1 MNEFARRLKEARL
14 SASLTQDELA
24 KALDVSKSTIS
35 MWENGNRIPSVD
47 IVFPLARVL
56 KQPPGYFTGGS
67 VKVLPDGSAAPGYA
81 YYDPIEGANWDK
93 LEDLFRSL
101 DPSDQEQLVRYA
113 EFLMSQKEK

>member
-14 SASLTQDELA
+14 AASLTQDELA

-47 IVFPLARVL
+47 VAFPLARIL
-56 KQPPGYFTGGS
+56 KVSPGYFTGGS
-67 VKVLPDGSAAPGYA
+67 VKILPDGSAAPGAA

-101 DPSDQEQLVRYA
+101 SIEDQRLLIQYGN
-113 EFLMSQKEK
+113 FLLSQKEK